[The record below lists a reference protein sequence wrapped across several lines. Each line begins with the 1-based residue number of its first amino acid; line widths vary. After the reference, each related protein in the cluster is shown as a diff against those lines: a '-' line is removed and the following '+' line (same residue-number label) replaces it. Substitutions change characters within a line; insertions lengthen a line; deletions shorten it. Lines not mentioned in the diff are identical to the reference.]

1 MHANKYQIEN
11 KIKGAHSEMIN
22 KKYCMSSY
30 LALKYIK
37 DNKMNFFDGMDHHN
51 YIKVPESERI
61 KVHTAYD
68 IDEAI
73 ENQLQFY
80 RDMKIGVFLS
90 GGMDSAIVA
99 SYFRGADAYTF
110 RYVGIDYP
118 QDEIIRAEYFAKY
131 YGLKLHYVDI
141 TWDSLVKDLDVL
153 MRSKASPVYYIEP
166 QIFQAALQA
175 KSDGIDMV
183 MVGEGSDLVFGGLS
197 WLLAK
202 DWTFDEFLNL
212 YINLWPEEV
221 IRDAESL
228 QYIFE
233 RYRLDE
239 DKINYLKFLDDIFAT
254 EAYTAYSNAFSV
266 AGMSYF
272 DPFEKLKMSSPLDI
286 DRIRKGEPKYLIRE
300 LFTMK
305 YPEIQIPGKIR
316 MPNPMDTYL
325 QNWKGPRRQEFI
337 QNLDM
342 GKFSGKHKWQLYC
355 LERFLNLYDPQ

>member
-30 LALKYIK
+30 LALKYIE

-166 QIFQAALQA
+166 QIFQAALRLKDYPFKNCQINCPMA
-175 KSDGIDMV
+175 
-183 MVGEGSDLVFGGLS
+183 
-197 WLLAK
+197 LL
-202 DWTFDEFLNL
+202 L
-212 YINLWPEEV
+212 
-221 IRDAESL
+221 
-228 QYIFE
+228 
-233 RYRLDE
+233 
-239 DKINYLKFLDDIFAT
+239 
-254 EAYTAYSNAFSV
+254 
-266 AGMSYF
+266 
-272 DPFEKLKMSSPLDI
+272 
-286 DRIRKGEPKYLIRE
+286 LI
-300 LFTMK
+300 
-305 YPEIQIPGKIR
+305 
-316 MPNPMDTYL
+316 
-325 QNWKGPRRQEFI
+325 
-337 QNLDM
+337 
-342 GKFSGKHKWQLYC
+342 
-355 LERFLNLYDPQ
+355 